1 MTETTSQPTQGKLFA
16 LGRRFLDQSKGA
28 GIGITTPADLGKII
42 YDARKKQG
50 FTQQQFADLAGVGR
64 RFLSELENGKQSLE
78 FGKVLVV
85 AAAAG
90 IDLVAKKR

>member
-16 LGRRFLDQSKGA
+16 LGRKFVEQSKSA
-28 GIGITTPADLGKII
+28 EVGITTPADLGKII
-42 YDARKKQG
+42 YEARKKQG
-50 FTQQQFADLAGVGR
+50 FNQQQFADLVGVGR

-90 IDLVAKKR
+90 IDLVVKKR

>member
-1 MTETTSQPTQGKLFA
+1 MPTQASQPPQGKLFA
-16 LGRRFLDQSKGA
+16 LGRKILDQNNRA
-28 GIGITTPADLGKII
+28 QFRIATPSDLGKII

-50 FTQQQFADLAGVGR
+50 FNQQQFADLAGVGR

-78 FGKVLVV
+78 FGKVLAV

-90 IDLVAKKR
+90 IDLVASKR